1 MHKGVTNMKRTTKA
15 AAVAAAAILTIG
27 VIGAPARTQASSPQT
42 PGVTSSS
49 ILVGCSLPQSGPA
62 GAYGVIANGTKAY
75 FNYVNAHGGVYG
87 RKISYQILDDGYLP
101 DRQLNNVKNLVLNKG
116 VFALA
121 DDLGTANNEAALPFI
136 TREGVPLVYPATGSS
151 AMTNPF
157 HEYLFA
163 MQVSYTI
170 EGKVLTDYAVKTLHA
185 KKIGVFY
192 QNDDFGQE
200 GLNAVTARAK
210 QDGATVAD
218 SEPYELS
225 QADLSAQAL
234 KLKSAGV
241 DAVIMFAVPTPAIT
255 FMTTARTVGLSAKI
269 LSSDTALD
277 PSIVKAA
284 GPAAEG
290 VYFDS
295 YADLPSANT
304 PNAVLL
310 RSVVSKYGDPTTTP
324 SNSTFVG
331 AGLLSGEIFV
341 EGLKRAGKN
350 LTRQGFIRALET
362 LHDYHPAGS
371 NITYTPRNHAGI
383 QGAYV
388 VEVKNGVLTPVSG
401 YEYP

>member
-1 MHKGVTNMKRTTKA
+1 MHKGVITMKRMTKA
-15 AAVAAAAILTIG
+15 AAIAAAAVLTAG
-27 VIGAPARTQASSPQT
+27 VIGVPARTQASSPQT
-42 PGVTSSS
+42 PGVTSNS

-75 FNYVNAHGGVYG
+75 FDYINAKGGVYG
-87 RKISYQILDDGYLP
+87 RKIKYTILDDGYDP
-101 DRQLNNVKNLVLNKG
+101 ARQLNNVKNLVLNKG

-136 TREGVPLVYPATGSS
+136 TRQGVPLVYPATGSS
-151 AMTNPF
+151 AMSTPF

-210 QDGATVAD
+210 QDGASVAD
-218 SEPYELS
+218 AEPYELS

-234 KLKSAGV
+234 KLKSVGV
-241 DAVIMFAVPTPAIT
+241 DAVIVFAVPTPAIT
-255 FMTTARTVGLSAKI
+255 FLTTARTVGLKAKI

-295 YADLPSANT
+295 YADLPNANT
-304 PNAVLL
+304 PGAALF
-310 RSVVSKYGDPTTTP
+310 RSIVAKYGDPTTTP
-324 SNSTFVG
+324 ANSTFVG
-331 AGLLSGEIFV
+331 AGLLSGNIFV

-350 LTRQGFIRALET
+350 LTRQGFIKALET
-362 LHDYHPAGS
+362 LHNYRPAGS

-383 QGAYV
+383 RGSYM
-388 VEVKNGVLTPVSG
+388 VEVKNGVLTTVSG

>member
-1 MHKGVTNMKRTTKA
+1 MKRITKA
-15 AAVAAAAILTIG
+15 AAVAAAAVLTAG
-27 VIGAPARTQASSPQT
+27 VIGAPPRTQASSPQT
-42 PGVTSSS
+42 PGVTSNS

-75 FNYVNAHGGVYG
+75 FGYVNAHGGVYG
-87 RKISYQILDDGYLP
+87 RKIKYTILDDGYDP
-101 DRQLNNVKNLVLNKG
+101 ARQLTNVKNLVLNKG

-151 AMTNPF
+151 AMSNPF
-157 HEYLFA
+157 HQYLFA

-210 QDGATVAD
+210 QDGASVVDA
-218 SEPYELS
+218 EPYELT

-241 DAVIMFAVPTPAIT
+241 DAVIMYAVPTPAIT
-255 FMTTARTVGLSAKI
+255 FMTTARTVGLKAKI

-304 PNAVLL
+304 PGGALF
-310 RSVVSKYGDPTTTP
+310 RSIVAKYGDPTTTP
-324 SNSTFVG
+324 ANSTFVG
-331 AGLLSGEIFV
+331 AGLLSGDIFV

-350 LTRQGFIRALET
+350 LTRQGFISALET
-362 LHDYHPAGS
+362 LHNFRPAGS

-383 QGAYV
+383 RGAYM

>member
-1 MHKGVTNMKRTTKA
+1 MKRTTKV
-15 AAVAAAAILTIG
+15 AAVAAAAVLTAG
-27 VIGAPARTQASSPQT
+27 VIGAPPRTQASSPQT
-42 PGVTSSS
+42 PGVTSNS

-75 FNYVNAHGGVYG
+75 FDYVNAHGGVYG
-87 RKISYQILDDGYLP
+87 RKIKYTILDDGYDP
-101 DRQLNNVKNLVLNKG
+101 ARQLTNVKNLVLNKG

-151 AMTNPF
+151 AMSNPF

-210 QDGATVAD
+210 QDGASVVDA
-218 SEPYELS
+218 EPYELT

-241 DAVIMFAVPTPAIT
+241 DAVIMYAVPTPAIT
-255 FMTTARTVGLSAKI
+255 FMTTARTVGLNAKI

-290 VYFDS
+290 VY
-295 YADLPSANT
+295 
-304 PNAVLL
+304 
-310 RSVVSKYGDPTTTP
+310 G
-324 SNSTFVG
+324 
-331 AGLLSGEIFV
+331 
-341 EGLKRAGKN
+341 
-350 LTRQGFIRALET
+350 
-362 LHDYHPAGS
+362 PA
-371 NITYTPRNHAGI
+371 
-383 QGAYV
+383 Q
-388 VEVKNGVLTPVSG
+388 K
-401 YEYP
+401 

>member
-1 MHKGVTNMKRTTKA
+1 MHKGVITMKRTTKV
-15 AAVAAAAILTIG
+15 AAVAAAAVLTAG
-27 VIGAPARTQASSPQT
+27 VIGAPPRTQASSLQT
-42 PGVTSSS
+42 PGVTSNS

-75 FNYVNAHGGVYG
+75 FDYVNAHGGVYG
-87 RKISYQILDDGYLP
+87 RKIKYTILDDGYDP
-101 DRQLNNVKNLVLNKG
+101 ARQLTNVKNLVLNKG

-151 AMTNPF
+151 AMSNPF

-210 QDGATVAD
+210 QDGASVVDA
-218 SEPYELS
+218 EPYELT

-241 DAVIMFAVPTPAIT
+241 DAVIMYAVPTPAIT
-255 FMTTARTVGLSAKI
+255 FMTTARTVGLKAKI

-304 PNAVLL
+304 PGGALF
-310 RSVVSKYGDPTTTP
+310 RSIVAKYGDPTTTP
-324 SNSTFVG
+324 ANSTFVG
-331 AGLLSGEIFV
+331 AGLLSGDIFV

-350 LTRQGFIRALET
+350 LTRQSFISALET
-362 LHDYHPAGS
+362 LHNFRPAGS

-383 QGAYV
+383 RGAYM

>member
-1 MHKGVTNMKRTTKA
+1 MKRITKA
-15 AAVAAAAILTIG
+15 AAATAAAVLTAG
-27 VIGAPARTQASSPQT
+27 VIGAPPRTQASSPQT
-42 PGVTSSS
+42 PGVTSNS

-75 FNYVNAHGGVYG
+75 FDYVNAHGGVYG
-87 RKISYQILDDGYLP
+87 RKIKYTILDDGYDP
-101 DRQLNNVKNLVLNKG
+101 ARQLTNVKNLVLNKG

-151 AMTNPF
+151 AMSNPF
-157 HEYLFA
+157 HQYLFA

-210 QDGATVAD
+210 QDGASVVDA
-218 SEPYELS
+218 EPYELS

-241 DAVIMFAVPTPAIT
+241 DAVIMYAVPTPAIT
-255 FMTTARTVGLSAKI
+255 FMTTARTVGLKAKI

-304 PNAVLL
+304 PGGALF
-310 RSVVSKYGDPTTTP
+310 RSIVAKYGDPTTTP
-324 SNSTFVG
+324 ANSTFVG
-331 AGLLSGEIFV
+331 AGLLSGDIFV

-350 LTRQGFIRALET
+350 LTRQGFISALET
-362 LHDYHPAGS
+362 LHNFRPAGS

-383 QGAYV
+383 RGAYI
-388 VEVKNGVLTPVSG
+388 VEAKNGVLTPVSG

>member
-1 MHKGVTNMKRTTKA
+1 MHKGVITMKRMTKV
-15 AAVAAAAILTIG
+15 AAVAAAAVLTAG
-27 VIGAPARTQASSPQT
+27 VIGAPPRTQASSLQT
-42 PGVTSSS
+42 PGVTSNS

-75 FNYVNAHGGVYG
+75 FDYVNAHGGVYG
-87 RKISYQILDDGYLP
+87 RKIKYTILDDGYDP
-101 DRQLNNVKNLVLNKG
+101 ARQLTNVKNLVLNKG

-151 AMTNPF
+151 AMSNPF

-210 QDGATVAD
+210 QDGASVVDA
-218 SEPYELS
+218 EPYELT

-241 DAVIMFAVPTPAIT
+241 DAVIMYAVPTPAIT
-255 FMTTARTVGLSAKI
+255 FMTTARTVGLKAKI

-304 PNAVLL
+304 PSAALF
-310 RSVVSKYGDPTTTP
+310 RSIVAKYGDPTTTP
-324 SNSTFVG
+324 ANSTFVG
-331 AGLLSGEIFV
+331 AGLLSGDIFV
-341 EGLKRAGKN
+341 EGLRRAGKN
-350 LTRQGFIRALET
+350 LTRQSFISALET
-362 LHDYHPAGS
+362 LHNFRPAGS

-383 QGAYV
+383 RGAYM

>member
-1 MHKGVTNMKRTTKA
+1 MHKGVITMKRTTKV
-15 AAVAAAAILTIG
+15 AAVAAAAVLTAG
-27 VIGAPARTQASSPQT
+27 VIGAPPRTQASSLQT
-42 PGVTSSS
+42 PGVTSNS

-75 FNYVNAHGGVYG
+75 FDYVNAHGGVYG
-87 RKISYQILDDGYLP
+87 RKIKYTILDDGYDP
-101 DRQLNNVKNLVLNKG
+101 ARQLTNVKNLVLNKG

-151 AMTNPF
+151 AMSNPF

-210 QDGATVAD
+210 QDGASVVDA
-218 SEPYELS
+218 EPYELT

-241 DAVIMFAVPTPAIT
+241 DAVIMYAVPTPAIT
-255 FMTTARTVGLSAKI
+255 FMTTARTVGLKAKI

-304 PNAVLL
+304 PGGALF
-310 RSVVSKYGDPTTTP
+310 RSIVAKYGDSTTTP
-324 SNSTFVG
+324 ANSTFVG
-331 AGLLSGEIFV
+331 AGLLSGDIFV

-350 LTRQGFIRALET
+350 LTRQSFISALET
-362 LHDYHPAGS
+362 LHNFRPAGS

-383 QGAYV
+383 RGAYM

>member
-1 MHKGVTNMKRTTKA
+1 MKRTTKV
-15 AAVAAAAILTIG
+15 AAVAAAAVLTAG
-27 VIGAPARTQASSPQT
+27 VIGAPPRTQASSLQT
-42 PGVTSSS
+42 PGVTSNS

-75 FNYVNAHGGVYG
+75 FDYVNAHGGVYG
-87 RKISYQILDDGYLP
+87 RKIKYTILDDGYDP
-101 DRQLNNVKNLVLNKG
+101 ARQLTNVKNLVLNKG

-151 AMTNPF
+151 AMSNPF

-210 QDGATVAD
+210 QDGASVVDA
-218 SEPYELS
+218 EPYELT

-241 DAVIMFAVPTPAIT
+241 DAVIMYAVPTPAIT
-255 FMTTARTVGLSAKI
+255 FMTTARTVGLKAKI

-304 PNAVLL
+304 PGGALF
-310 RSVVSKYGDPTTTP
+310 RSIVAKYGDSTTTP
-324 SNSTFVG
+324 ANSTFVG
-331 AGLLSGEIFV
+331 AGLLSGDIFV

-350 LTRQGFIRALET
+350 LTRQSFISALET
-362 LHDYHPAGS
+362 LHNFRPAGS

-383 QGAYV
+383 RGAYM